1 MFQVIMSR
9 EVLFGLV
16 VFLAAAFGEP
26 REDCQGPVFKIN
38 GVNYVQE
45 LLKDIKYPESLSYD
59 RSTNSLFMIKPDD
72 RDLFTAYGARMNLDN
87 YHLEIINGVEN
98 VGSVSVDA
106 KTNNVYIKTS
116 EGIYK
121 YNKDLNRGESY
132 VTTNF
137 TLGRITRILFVKDDI
152 VYFCVTPGW
161 GVYTVANGEISIFKD
176 LETTKPK
183 SLFIDDSD
191 NMFYTNNTGL
201 YRQKLGSQEAVYYKD
216 SKDLTFNGFASNK
229 AGDVYFGSVSSG
241 IFALSKN
248 SNEIEKVLNVT
259 ALGFTFDGD
268 DNIIYGDF
276 DKVYRLRA
284 SNDTKCN

>member
-1 MFQVIMSR
+1 MFQVIMIR

-16 VFLAAAFGEP
+16 VFLAAAFGETK
-26 REDCQGPVFKIN
+26 EDCQGPVFKIN

-45 LLKDIKYPESLSYD
+45 LLKNIKYPESLSYD
-59 RSTNSLFMIKPDD
+59 RSTNSLFMRHTDQA
-72 RDLFTAYGARMNLDN
+72 DLFTVYGARMNLDN
-87 YHLEIINGVEN
+87 YHLETINGVEN

-152 VYFCVTPGW
+152 VYFFVTPAW
-161 GVYTVANGEISIFKD
+161 AVYTVANGEISIFKD

-191 NMFYTNNTGL
+191 NMFYTNNTGI
-201 YRQKLGSQEAVYYKD
+201 YRQKLGSQEAVYYKN
-216 SKDLTFNGFASNK
+216 SKDLSFNGFASNK

-241 IFALSKN
+241 IFALSKT
-248 SNEIEKVLNVT
+248 SNEMEKVLNVT

-268 DNIIYGDF
+268 DNIIYADF

-284 SNDTKCN
+284 SNGTECV